1 MIEEKM
7 APCGKQYV
15 LRTQSIS
22 GRFSDVLEFVCE
34 EFTDSRQTAKKRMK
48 DNGLL
53 VAVNTES
60 EALQHIEHYAKHGLY
75 AKYEL
80 EDELW

>member
-1 MIEEKM
+1 MSEDKV
-7 APCGKQYV
+7 APDGKQYV
-15 LRTQSIS
+15 LRTVSIS
-22 GRFSDVLEFVCE
+22 GRFAEVLEFVCD

-48 DNGLL
+48 ANGLL
-53 VAVNTES
+53 VAVYTES
-60 EALQHIEHYAKHGLY
+60 EALWHINHYEKHGLK